1 MDRRLTCEL
10 RLVGARSPGSPTT
23 MVDRRL
29 CGKGVARKRE
39 TVGERGVE

>member
-10 RLVGARSPGSPTT
+10 RLAGARLPTT

-29 CGKGVARKRE
+29 YGKGVARKTE